1 MIFPIP
7 PPKGTTHPVVSRRHP
22 VRREDRRLCQE
33 PTFVQVVVDEVLS
46 QELIHERAAP
56 VAADGPNIIGQEANR
71 PMLRLEKQNDRRTG
85 SPFALPES
93 RVSGRREQEGRANA
107 PD

>member
-1 MIFPIP
+1 
-7 PPKGTTHPVVSRRHP
+7 
-22 VRREDRRLCQE
+22 
-33 PTFVQVVVDEVLS
+33 
-46 QELIHERAAP
+46 
-56 VAADGPNIIGQEANR
+56 
-71 PMLRLEKQNDRRTG
+71 MLRLEKQNDRRTG